1 MVILVTVS
9 CSQIP
14 GAAETPESWSPKEG
28 AEAGTSAKGASEEHN
43 FLSIF
48 VTNVF
53 VP

>member
-1 MVILVTVS
+1 MTVS

-14 GAAETPESWSPKEG
+14 GAAETSDSWSPKAG
-28 AEAGTSAKGASEEHN
+28 AEAGTSAKGVSVEHK